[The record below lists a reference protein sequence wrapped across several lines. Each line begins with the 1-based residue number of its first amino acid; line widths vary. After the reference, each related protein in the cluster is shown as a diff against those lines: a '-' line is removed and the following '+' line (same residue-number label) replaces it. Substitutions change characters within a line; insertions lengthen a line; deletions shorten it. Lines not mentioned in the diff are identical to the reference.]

1 MKPFVNDCYSL
12 NQQIGTFFCKTTL
25 LIDYTQIL
33 ISQQSLK
40 SMLLRIVLFFFII
53 NGVTLIFVPYAQGHS
68 ITEVV
73 AKVKPSVVGIG
84 LYDAMGTQTHQ
95 LRGSGFV
102 FGDGTL
108 VATNYHVISE
118 ELDPQ
123 KVQYHIVF
131 SGTGLQPKIHKA
143 EIIAKDREHD
153 LAILKLSSVLTPVK
167 LAASRYVEDGTD
179 VLLTGFPIGAILG
192 LYPAT
197 HRGIIAATTPDVIPT
212 VHSSQLSL
220 NMLDRLEKK
229 FMIYQLDITA
239 YPGNSGSPLY
249 SSENGEVLGILNK
262 VFVKES
268 KETVLEKPSG
278 ISYAIPI
285 KYLINLAKSKGVD
298 VI

>member
-1 MKPFVNDCYSL
+1 
-12 NQQIGTFFCKTTL
+12 
-25 LIDYTQIL
+25 
-33 ISQQSLK
+33 
-40 SMLLRIVLFFFII
+40 MLLRNVLFFLIM
-53 NGVTLIFVPYAQGHS
+53 NGAILMFAPYAQGHS
-68 ITEVV
+68 ISGVV

-84 LYDAMGTQTHQ
+84 LYDAMGTQTHK
-95 LRGSGFV
+95 LLGSGFV

-118 ELDPQ
+118 GLDPQ

-131 SGTGLQPKIHKA
+131 SGTGRQPKIHKV
-143 EIIAKDREHD
+143 EIIAIDRVHD
-153 LAILKLSSVLTPVK
+153 LAILKLPNGLTPVK
-167 LAASRYVEDGTD
+167 LASSGYVADGTD

-197 HRGIIAATTPDVIPT
+197 HRGIIAATTPNVIPT
-212 VHSSQLSL
+212 AHSSQLSL
-220 NMLDRLEKK
+220 HMLDSLEKK

-249 SSENGEVLGILNK
+249 NADNGDVLGILNK

-285 KYLINLAKSKGVD
+285 RYLLNLANTKG
-298 VI
+298 IAIN